1 MRHFT
6 PSLAPE
12 QPARSYATFDRE
24 MLRRLSV
31 VSWAVVAA
39 MVVSLFL
46 RLPTIVF
53 SLEVLGSPF
62 TLSLQDSTLMAAFV
76 AVLAASGTHSVLRSH
91 PLISR
96 PSAQDGGGRD
106 LWVYLSLPAALSILS
121 VLLIPL
127 APSRLFQVLIIL
139 VGGGLITMAI
149 IALYRTV
156 WSGGSGFRS
165 ARLLLNVLA
174 YGAALLLFLLVYQ
187 TRTRSLL
194 SGTLVAATATLLA
207 VELLRTATPRT
218 SLVLSY
224 AAIVGIILGEV
235 TWALNYWVLPGLSG
249 GLSLLLI
256 FYLSVGIAQ
265 HGLQNRLTRR
275 VIIEFV
281 VFGALALLLIA
292 VVGPGV

>member
-1 MRHFT
+1 MSHFT
-6 PSLAPE
+6 LSPLPGQPE
-12 QPARSYATFDRE
+12 QTYATFDRE

-53 SLEVLGSPF
+53 SLEALGSPF
-62 TLSLQDSTLMAAFV
+62 TLSLQDTTLMAVFV
-76 AVLAASGTHSVLRSH
+76 AVLAASGAHSVLRSH
-91 PLISR
+91 PLVSGS
-96 PSAQDGGGRD
+96 PAQGRRWD
-106 LWVYLSLPAALSILS
+106 LWVYLALPAALSILS

-127 APSRLFQVLIIL
+127 APSRLFQALIIL
-139 VGGGLITMAI
+139 VGGGLITATI
-149 IALYRTV
+149 VALYRTV
-156 WSGGSGFRS
+156 WTGGSGFRS

-194 SGTLVAATATLLA
+194 SGTLVAAIAALLA

-218 SLVLSY
+218 TLVLSY

-235 TWALNYWVLPGLSG
+235 TWALNYWALPGLTG

-256 FYLSVGIAQ
+256 FYLSVGIVQ
-265 HGLQNRLTRR
+265 QGMQDRLNRR
-275 VIIEFV
+275 VIVEFV
-281 VFGALALLLIA
+281 IFGALALLLIA
-292 VVGPGV
+292 VVGSGF